1 MQYLRGFGAIL
12 AVSALLLLV
21 GAAAGEGARAQLSTS
36 NADKLSLLW
45 DFPLG
50 AGVTAR
56 PVLANGLLYAASWDG
71 SIYALDPE
79 TGALTWS
86 FNTGSGFI
94 IGSQST
100 PLATPDGRVLIGDS
114 FATVWSL
121 NGATGAVIWS
131 TSVGTPVSDNIWS
144 GLATANGRLLVSVAS
159 LLDNPCT
166 NGRVVALDLA
176 TGGPLWTLTRA
187 TAPAR
192 S

>member
-1 MQYLRGFGAIL
+1 MLYLRGFGAIL
-12 AVSALLLLV
+12 AVSALLLLM

-86 FNTGSGFI
+86 FNTFSGAI

-100 PLATPDGRVLIGDS
+100 PLLRCRVS
-114 FATVWSL
+114 A
-121 NGATGAVIWS
+121 AHARH
-131 TSVGTPVSDNIWS
+131 P
-144 GLATANGRLLVSVAS
+144 TAHRSRHRAR
-159 LLDNPCT
+159 PCRCHPT
-166 NGRVVALDLA
+166 QRV
-176 TGGPLWTLTRA
+176 RA
-187 TAPAR
+187 R
-192 S
+192 